1 MPREVTIILRMRSAS
16 ALFIAE
22 ESPFYGIR
30 MIKKE
35 YEDFLV
41 ERAAPAR
48 GRASIKIKVE
58 LATADPQSGRIEN
71 AIRQHFEYRK
81 NLAKQEIKN
90 WLNRGWTSLLIAFIF
105 LGLIFLVL
113 EFSKSFEPGQALPLT
128 VKEFLII
135 LGWVALWKPA
145 DLLLYEWR
153 PHKREAVLYERL
165 ENASIEILSNN
176 S

>member
-1 MPREVTIILRMRSAS
+1 MTRELTILLRMRSA
-16 ALFIAE
+16 AAIFITE

-41 ERAAPAR
+41 EQAASAP
-48 GRASIKIKVE
+48 GRVPLKIRVE
-58 LATADPQSGRIEN
+58 LANADPQAGRIEN
-71 AIRQHFEYRK
+71 AIRQHFDYRK
-81 NLAKQEIKN
+81 NLAKQEIRN

-105 LGLIFLVL
+105 LGIIFLIL
-113 EFSKSFEPGQALPLT
+113 EVTKGFEPGQALPLT

-165 ENASIEILSNN
+165 EKASIEIIQKPA
-176 S
+176 